1 LLSEIVH
8 TMPSLI
14 LCNTRSFST
23 LGLAASKLLGQQYG
37 ERVGKMAAYG
47 IYGLDWE
54 LDSLKAWNNLENIS
68 GNNGYRWIE
77 TVGDDDII
85 LPGAKLIDGLTGRS
99 DIRVIH
105 LDHGDVSGH
114 NRALK
119 NSEYQKRYVFIQEGL
134 KFNSG
139 EESERKKTN

>member
-1 LLSEIVH
+1 MCVSINLFICKKKKKCLIKLYHISDCILLFVFV
-8 TMPSLI
+8 
-14 LCNTRSFST
+14 R
-23 LGLAASKLLGQQYG
+23 
-37 ERVGKMAAYG
+37 
-47 IYGLDWE
+47 
-54 LDSLKAWNNLENIS
+54 
-68 GNNGYRWIE
+68 YRWIE

-105 LDHGDVSGH
+105 LDHGDASGH

>member
-1 LLSEIVH
+1 MFNKIV
-8 TMPSLI
+8 SYLWLYI
-14 LCNTRSFST
+14 
-23 LGLAASKLLGQQYG
+23 
-37 ERVGKMAAYG
+37 
-47 IYGLDWE
+47 IYFVFVR
-54 LDSLKAWNNLENIS
+54 
-68 GNNGYRWIE
+68 YRWIE

-139 EESERKKTN
+139 EESERKKTNWSNYKLNEFEKKMEESAG

>member
-1 LLSEIVH
+1 
-8 TMPSLI
+8 MPSLI

-68 GNNGYRWIE
+68 GNKG
-77 TVGDDDII
+77 
-85 LPGAKLIDGLTGRS
+85 
-99 DIRVIH
+99 
-105 LDHGDVSGH
+105 
-114 NRALK
+114 
-119 NSEYQKRYVFIQEGL
+119 
-134 KFNSG
+134 
-139 EESERKKTN
+139 